1 MSADACCM
9 MRIFKFTL
17 NAKKQMT
24 ENRQSE
30 ICSIDT
36 VMSVYLTIPLLQL
49 LVIFLFSFI
58 RLNVYS
64 QSLSF
69 KYSDVKAAHVLYIS
83 ANFEW
88 MD

>member
-49 LVIFLFSFI
+49 LVIFLFF
-58 RLNVYS
+58 L
-64 QSLSF
+64 L
-69 KYSDVKAAHVLYIS
+69 D
-83 ANFEW
+83 
-88 MD
+88 